1 MMAVSRIDPGDVTIH
16 MFRKNSR
23 PGSQPGT
30 FFNEQAGKTPPS
42 RIQLIFRIFTHLI
55 LLPPIP

>member
-30 FFNEQAGKTPPS
+30 FFWRIGRKMPPR
-42 RIQLIFRIFTHLI
+42 RIQTIFRIFTHLF
-55 LLPPIP
+55 LLPSIP